1 METKPKKILIVEDD
15 RFISEMYAR
24 TLRKNGFEV
33 TECVTGPDGLAKAKE
48 GGWSYI
54 LLDIMLPDK
63 TGVEVL
69 QELRGDGKP
78 HNSTKIIIITN
89 FEQDDATRQAME
101 KLADGYLIKAEITP
115 RRMLEIVQE
124 MEQQQANAALED
136 STDTAEPT
144 WQPEAATPAPEP
156 DPSPAVAAP
165 EETSADELAPP
176 KPEAQP
182 TSPEQDGGEEPETPD
197 PTPAT

>member
-1 METKPKKILIVEDD
+1 MEAKVKKILIVEDD

-33 TECVTGPDGLAKAKE
+33 SECITGPEGLTKAQE

-63 TGVEVL
+63 TGVEIL
-69 QELRGDGKP
+69 QELRGDGEP
-78 HNSTKIIIITN
+78 HNLTKIIVITN

-115 RRMLEIVQE
+115 RRMLEIIQE
-124 MEQQQANAALED
+124 MEQQQTAAAAPQPNAVKATTEPA
-136 STDTAEPT
+136 TPEPT
-144 WQPEAATPAPEP
+144 VQPQESQAPE
-156 DPSPAVAAP
+156 
-165 EETSADELAPP
+165 TP
-176 KPEAQP
+176 KPQP
-182 TSPEQDGGEEPETPD
+182 TSPEQDDGKEPENTED
-197 PTPAT
+197 PPSA